1 VRRIP
6 FFAVLMALALSCSEE
21 PDVLVPQSAN
31 DILLS
36 ESNRLTPVMR
46 ASIEGI
52 YRVVNGGDVFGE
64 QVVLKWSYVVSENRT
79 DTTFTLSA
87 FTGKEMSYLALEG
100 GTLDSV
106 FIFNGYWR
114 KTAST
119 ETGLAR
125 FVIPGSQGG
134 NLLFKRNPVV
144 GKDSIVFSGE
154 YGHGEGIPDQ
164 SVSFIYDRPM
174 NTTRKFDI
182 LAHRGGGRTS
192 DLLPVSENTV
202 EMILFAPRLGATA
215 IEIDVRVSKDGVPFL
230 YHDDELN
237 SRLTQQN
244 GLVGTVEEYTFA
256 QLQAFVR
263 LIHGERIPTL
273 QAVLDAALYRTA
285 IRAVWLDSKPSAPM
299 AAMREIQKEFEA
311 KARAAGREFRVYIGV
326 PSDDKLNEFL
336 ALPDYASALSLCEL
350 SVDDYHRIGAKA
362 WGPRWTLGTQN
373 AEVAQIHS
381 DPQAYVYTWTMDVPS
396 YVEEYIR
403 QGEFDG
409 MVTNY
414 PSMVAYYHYTR

>member
-21 PDVLVPQSAN
+21 PDVLVPQSAG
-31 DILLS
+31 DVLLS
-36 ESNRLTPVMR
+36 ETNRLTPVMR
-46 ASIEGI
+46 SSIEGI

-64 QVVLKWSYVVSENRT
+64 QVVLKWSYVVAENRR

-87 FTGKEMSYLALEG
+87 FTGREMSYLALEG

-114 KTAST
+114 KTSST

-125 FVIPGSQGG
+125 FIITSAQGG
-134 NLLFKRNPVV
+134 DLLFKRNPVV
-144 GKDSIVFSGE
+144 KKDSIVFSGE
-154 YGHGEGIPDQ
+154 YGFGDGIPDKA
-164 SVSFIYDRPM
+164 VSFIYDRPV

-202 EMILFAPRLGATA
+202 EMILFAPRLGANA

-230 YHDDELN
+230 YHDDEIN
-237 SRLTQQN
+237 SRLTQPS

-273 QAVLDAALYRTA
+273 KAVLDAALYRTA
-285 IRAVWLDSKPSAPM
+285 IRAVYLDSKPTAPL
-299 AAMREIQKEFEA
+299 AAIRELQKEYDA
-311 KARAAGREFRVYIGV
+311 KALAAGREFRIYIGI
-326 PSDDKLNEFL
+326 PSEEKMNEFL

-350 SVDDYHRIGAKA
+350 SIDDYHKIGAKA
-362 WGPRWTLGTQN
+362 WGPRWTLGTQVS
-373 AEVAQIHS
+373 EVSQIH
-381 DPQAYVYTWTMDVPS
+381 AAGGVVYTWTMDVPS
-396 YVEEYIR
+396 YVEEYLKA
-403 QGEFDG
+403 GDFDG